1 MRNHG
6 VTHTE
11 MLLQNSS
18 DVATANFDT
27 VLLSDGFDNLRCSPD
42 AGLLLL
48 GNNADCEL
56 QLALHMAFLPSELV
70 DVVRFFFDP
79 ADQLTD
85 KSSSDSE
92 LNCCLLVA

>member
-56 QLALHMAFLPSELV
+56 
-70 DVVRFFFDP
+70 
-79 ADQLTD
+79 
-85 KSSSDSE
+85 
-92 LNCCLLVA
+92 